1 MSEMNRGLQIL
12 LERVK
17 SNPEEFTPDIVGRY
31 PDKWRSVLQLVQLRM
46 EEPVQAGKHLDFL
59 SDEEIAVLWRAM
71 QDVRADQFT
80 KQIMNTL
87 LMDAKSEL
95 SYSSAQ
101 RPSDRLKTK
110 LELMQKKL
118 EVEDMKAQAKLANSI
133 SRAFGR

>member
-87 LMDAKSEL
+87 LMDARSEL
-95 SYSSAQ
+95 SFSSAQ
-101 RPSDRLKTK
+101 RPSDRLKVSLK
-110 LELMQKKL
+110 
-118 EVEDMKAQAKLANSI
+118 AKLT
-133 SRAFGR
+133 